1 MAAID
6 YSTPSTTLHFGEA
19 VRITGADRLRR
30 NSLTAVLITR
40 KNTEAISG
48 DVEAY
53 SLTTPLEPFSSPA
66 HLVEIPSR

>member
-6 YSTPSTTLHFGEA
+6 YSPPLTTLHFGEA

-30 NSLTAVLITR
+30 DSSTAVLITR
-40 KNTEAISG
+40 KDTEAISG

-53 SLTTPLEPFSSPA
+53 SLTTPVGTLQFTSPFGRNS
-66 HLVEIPSR
+66 LR